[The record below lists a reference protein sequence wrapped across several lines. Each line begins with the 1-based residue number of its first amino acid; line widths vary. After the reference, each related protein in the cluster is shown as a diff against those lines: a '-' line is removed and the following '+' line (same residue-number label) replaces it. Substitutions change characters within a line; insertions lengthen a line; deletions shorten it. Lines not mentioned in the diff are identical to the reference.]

1 MRILQGLDAAR
12 GGGPRVVALGT
23 FDGVHLGHQ
32 RLIGEAVTSAQA
44 AGARSSVLTF
54 DPMPLEVLRPDAAPR
69 RLSGIGRR
77 AALVAEHGPDELVVT
92 RFTHALSELDPERF
106 VADVLAGALG
116 AVRVVVGEDYRFGV
130 RAEGDVDALRELG
143 GRYGFEVAAQPLLR
157 IESERVSSSWIR
169 ELVAKGEVSHAAR
182 LLGRDPWLDG
192 WVVRGDGRGRELGV
206 PTANLAM
213 PPGRVRPAIGV
224 YAGWAEVQGER
235 HGAAISVG
243 RNPTFGDERAVSVEA
258 YLLDFEADIY
268 GLPIALQF
276 HRFLRHELRFETVDD
291 LIARMQLDIA
301 QVREILAR

>member
-1 MRILQGLDAAR
+1 M
-12 GGGPRVVALGT
+12 
-23 FDGVHLGHQ
+23 
-32 RLIGEAVTSAQA
+32 
-44 AGARSSVLTF
+44 
-54 DPMPLEVLRPDAAPR
+54 
-69 RLSGIGRR
+69 
-77 AALVAEHGPDELVVT
+77 
-92 RFTHALSELDPERF
+92 
-106 VADVLAGALG
+106 ADVLAAALG

-157 IESERVSSSWIR
+157 IEGERVSSSWIR

-235 HGAAISVG
+235 TRRGDLGRAQPDLRRRAGGLGRGLSAGLRGRHLRPADRAAVPPLPAPRAALRDGRRPDRASMWARDSRRCAVLAMAARVHRSAVSSDRGAAVSPRRPVG
-243 RNPTFGDERAVSVEA
+243 LGKKPWPAGVHAAVEA
-258 YLLDFEADIY
+258 GSAAGSGGVRRPVSLEA
-268 GLPIALQF
+268 
-276 HRFLRHELRFETVDD
+276 R
-291 LIARMQLDIA
+291 
-301 QVREILAR
+301 